1 MNATLEH
8 PTLPRPS
15 DELPDREPLR
25 EALPPPE
32 PAPLPPTGKGV
43 APTRSSI
50 VPMKHAGKD
59 LRPWRTVRLELSLIV
74 AIGLLV
80 ALFRLPLLQ
89 DTDTFEYTLAEQEV
103 VEMEEIQQTKQ
114 EVAPPPPPRPMTPI
128 AVADDVILDEEPL
141 NLDATL
147 DINEAIEY
155 VPPPPP
161 TPTEEPVVEEEPEIF
176 VVVED
181 MPQMIGGIQALQS
194 IIEYPEIAVQ
204 AGVEGRVIV
213 QFIVDEEGN
222 VVDPVVIRSL
232 GAGLDEE
239 AIRAVS
245 QMRFIPGKQRGKAV
259 RVRFS
264 VPVTFKLKQ
273 R

>member
-15 DELPDREPLR
+15 SKAPARPSQR
-25 EALPPPE
+25 EALPPTAPP
-32 PAPLPPTGKGV
+32 PAPTGKRP
-43 APTRSSI
+43 APASHTI
-50 VPMKHAGKD
+50 VPRKKAGKD
-59 LRPWRTVRLELSLIV
+59 LRPWRSVRLEVSLIV
-74 AIGLLV
+74 ALGLLIGLFRV
-80 ALFRLPLLQ
+80 PLFQ
-89 DTDTFEYTLAEQEV
+89 NTDEFEYTLADQEV
-103 VEMEEIQQTKQ
+103 VEIEEIQQTKQ
-114 EVAPPPPPRPMTPI
+114 ELAPPPPPRPSTPI
-128 AVADDVILDEEPL
+128 AVSDDVILDEEPL

-161 TPTEEPVVEEEPEIF
+161 EPVEEPVEEEEAEIF
-176 VVVED
+176 VVVEE
-181 MPQMIGGIQALQS
+181 MPQMIGGIQALQAV
-194 IIEYPEIAVQ
+194 IEYPEIAVQ
-204 AGVEGRVIV
+204 AGVQGRVIV

-273 R
+273 